1 MRHDAEAHLDSGL
14 VSPDELYFSE
24 LQRKRPGW
32 LSDGQAVSFLLWERK
47 SHEHAGLQSGCPN
60 ITKERLTIYRLM
72 GSIAVAYL
80 AITLTACG
88 SQKGAPHAGEPP
100 IGSQERTE
108 MINSNNAKQEAA
120 QAALCEQLKA
130 DPQPLFDFAVKTIK
144 EILPE
149 QIGDEN
155 GKQAN
160 ITVDT
165 KSLKTFGA
173 GKWAVRGHLSMKGA
187 YGDQRETTW
196 QVRIAAVGMLIK
208 DPGDWRKN
216 QAKAELG
223 TDASAPGYAVSL
235 GG

>member
-1 MRHDAEAHLDSGL
+1 MAKPFPFCGIEKATNA
-14 VSPDELYFSE
+14 P
-24 LQRKRPGW
+24 
-32 LSDGQAVSFLLWERK
+32 A
-47 SHEHAGLQSGCPN
+47 LQSGCPN
-60 ITKERLTIYRLM
+60 ITKERLIIYRLM
-72 GSIAVAYL
+72 GSIAVAHL
-80 AITLTACG
+80 AIALTGCG
-88 SQKGAPHAGEPP
+88 SHRGANAGEPP

-120 QAALCEQLKA
+120 QAALCEKLKA

-144 EILPE
+144 EVLPE

-155 GKQAN
+155 AKQA
-160 ITVDT
+160 IIAVDT

-196 QVRIAAVGMLIK
+196 EVRIAAIGTLIK

-216 QAKAELG
+216 QAKAVLG